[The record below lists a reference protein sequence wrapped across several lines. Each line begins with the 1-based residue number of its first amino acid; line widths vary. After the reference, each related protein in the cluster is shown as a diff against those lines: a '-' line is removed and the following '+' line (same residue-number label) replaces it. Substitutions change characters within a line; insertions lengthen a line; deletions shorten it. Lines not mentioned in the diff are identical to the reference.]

1 MSLVDRLVIGV
12 DVQRYSARVTRQQY
26 LLRRELDR
34 MLDEAAEAAGASRA
48 QWYRIDGGDGETA
61 VLPADVNLLA
71 VVRGFVS
78 ELDLRLADHNEDHAP
93 ETEVRLRVA
102 MHSGSLTPLKGG
114 GYTGPA
120 FIVLRRLLDSEPV
133 RAALKDV
140 PEAHLAQI
148 ISGSVYERAVVP
160 ELGGLR
166 PRQFREVK
174 VDIPAKEFH
183 ETAYVYVPG
192 GWPEPKLPSSGFKPS
207 RPPFPIPGRTQPD
220 EPAHTAYP
228 PVIQPPEP
236 SPEPPALD
244 SGLRRLVTQ
253 IRESLANNK
262 IEQADT
268 LTTFAILVS
277 VDRASKGWLRESHGR
292 EIPAPLLTELSAT
305 WADFSS
311 GAWGFHAQRQCVH
324 EYSRTGRHT
333 VTEPRFH
340 TLSRLFGWRGEQ
352 ETATSYSEF
361 VQRASREVP
370 FYPTLRDSRR
380 EDHPTWYDEW
390 RTTVL
395 SVHARLRSWER

>member
-1 MSLVDRLVIGV
+1 MSLVDRFVVGV
-12 DVQRYSARVTRQQY
+12 DVQRYSARVTRQQQ

-48 QWYRIDGGDGETA
+48 QWYRVDGGDGEIA

-102 MHSGSLTPLKGG
+102 MHSGSLTPLEGG

-120 FIVLRRLLDSEPV
+120 FTVLRRLLDSEPV
-133 RAALKDV
+133 RAALKEV

-174 VDIPAKEFH
+174 VDLPAKEFH
-183 ETAYVYVPG
+183 ETAYVHVPG
-192 GWPEPKLPSSGFKPS
+192 GWPEPKRPDFKPS
-207 RPPFPIPGRTQPD
+207 RPPFPVITGQP
-220 EPAHTAYP
+220 A
-228 PVIQPPEP
+228 P
-236 SPEPPALD
+236 SPETTTRTTDPD
-244 SGLRRLVTQ
+244 GLVYGIQ
-253 IRESLANNK
+253 KSLARHD
-262 IEQADT
+262 IEQADK
-268 LTTFAILVS
+268 LTTRAILVS
-277 VDRASKGWLRESHGR
+277 VGQASKGWLRESHGH
-292 EIPAPLLTELSAT
+292 EIPDELLTELDMLWAVVSA
-305 WADFSS
+305 
-311 GAWGFHAQRQCVH
+311 GAWGFRAQRQCVR
-324 EYSRTGRHT
+324 EYSRPGRHT

-340 TLSRLFGWRGEQ
+340 ALSRLFGWRGEQ

-361 VQRASREVP
+361 VQRASHEVP

-395 SVHARLRSWER
+395 SVHGRLRSWER